1 MSSDIVGRK
10 TASGA
15 PIIKYDDA
23 VRFFV
28 EIKAVGACYA
38 CTAQMFNIVT
48 TGDLCDLKRDTD
60 EHGNFIDS
68 YRIELECD
76 NCGLVRVHRTDV
88 LEKWLSEAPLPT
100 NTEEESET

>member
-10 TASGA
+10 TPSGT

-38 CTAQMFNIVT
+38 CNAQMFNIVT
-48 TGDLCDLKRDTD
+48 TGDICDLKRDVD
-60 EHGNFIDS
+60 EFGNFIDS

-88 LEKWLSEAPLPT
+88 LEKWLSETPKPT
-100 NTEEESET
+100 ATAEEPEA